1 MAAIALWPS
10 EPPDLAGLGDAVSDR
25 LGEPVTIPGD
35 PAGADRLVVIVD
47 GSGDA
52 VGPAV
57 ESAAAVIVFVVGDGY
72 LGTDVGDLSAALGGA
87 AAVAAARSL
96 AVRRGSHGR
105 ANVVCVPEGFFGMS
119 GELRGPLAHE
129 VGVGDIADAV
139 AFLLS
144 DDAGYV
150 HGQVL
155 FVDGGRH
162 LFSSM
167 TA

>member
-1 MAAIALWPS
+1 MGSIAIWPT
-10 EPPDLAGLGDAVSDR
+10 EPVGLAGVANAVAER
-25 LGEPVTIPGD
+25 VGEPVQIAAD
-35 PAGADRLVVIVD
+35 PAGADRLVVIVT
-47 GSGDA
+47 GSGDP
-52 VGPAV
+52 VGPAID
-57 ESAAAVIVFVVGDGY
+57 SGAATLVFVVGDGY
-72 LGTDVGDLSAALGGA
+72 LGTDVEDLSGALGGA
-87 AAVAAARSL
+87 SAVAAARSL
-96 AVRRGSHGR
+96 AVRTGSPRR
-105 ANVVCVPEGFFGMS
+105 ANVVCIPERFLGSTGV
-119 GELRGPLAHE
+119 LRGPLAAE
-129 VGVGDIADAV
+129 VEVGDIADAV